1 MPPLLI
7 LNRTRLMFHQ
17 FSNSTIQVLAIEG
30 LLLLFIVLADKTC
43 VILSEPLET
52 LEMLDVFYLMETIVV
67 TVTGVKVFVD
77 EKSASVQLTS
87 DKAIKG
93 FVRQADGTFA
103 EADVNTISIHRSK
116 LTAQLCDASDDI
128 AMYRATLDHAFGQK
142 EFGVILFKAQLT
154 LNRQLIAAGEVIGEG
169 DDAFTAERDCYLTDV
184 TKVKLS
190 EKALRELDKATS
202 L

>member
-1 MPPLLI
+1 
-7 LNRTRLMFHQ
+7 
-17 FSNSTIQVLAIEG
+17 
-30 LLLLFIVLADKTC
+30 
-43 VILSEPLET
+43 
-52 LEMLDVFYLMETIVV
+52 MLDVFYLMETIVV

-77 EKSASVQLTS
+77 EKSASVQLTL

-93 FVRQADGTFA
+93 FARNADGTFA

-142 EFGVILFKAQLT
+142 EFGVILFKAQLILT
-154 LNRQLIAAGEVIGEG
+154 RKLVAAGEVIGVG
-169 DDAFTAERDCYLTDV
+169 DDAFTTERDCYITDV
-184 TKVKLS
+184 KNVKLS

>member
-1 MPPLLI
+1 
-7 LNRTRLMFHQ
+7 
-17 FSNSTIQVLAIEG
+17 
-30 LLLLFIVLADKTC
+30 
-43 VILSEPLET
+43 
-52 LEMLDVFYLMETIVV
+52 MLDVFYVMETIVI

-93 FVRQADGTFA
+93 FVRNADGTFV

-116 LTAQLCDASDDI
+116 LTAQLCEVSDDI

-142 EFGVILFKAQLT
+142 EFGVILFNAQIT
-154 LNRQLIAAGEVIGEG
+154 LNRQRVAAGEVIGEG
-169 DDAFTAERDCYLTDV
+169 DDAVAAERDCYLTDV
-184 TKVKLS
+184 VKVKLS
-190 EKALRELDKATS
+190 ERALHQLDVATA